1 MAVVSVNELAD
12 YRRATENLTPDMSAR
27 TYQRVFLVRTDDKN
41 DGPLVAKSD
50 PAIPLQGDP
59 YPGDARAF
67 CKNKSVEPFAPPM
80 AWHVVCEYSS
90 EWVINPNPL
99 NDPALISWKAEQFE
113 RPVWRDRNGF
123 AILNSVGD
131 FFQTLPVMDD
141 SHFVVSVKKNLAA
154 VPVWVATYQDAIN
167 ISPFTVDGILV
178 GTGLG
183 KLQALNIGETQ
194 ERNGIQYRVL
204 SYDIHLRE
212 EGWDLEILDMGF
224 TRKGDYTLGEDPTK
238 NYSAAPRDGDQTSSE
253 SAVLLD
259 GAGGKLSPANPLT
272 AVFLPFSVY
281 PQKNFNMLPLT

>member
-1 MAVVSVNELAD
+1 MAVISVNELAD
-12 YRRATENLTPDMSAR
+12 HRRATDNLTPEFSTR

-67 CKNKSVEPFAPPM
+67 CQNKSVEPFAPPM

-90 EWVINPNPL
+90 QWVINQNPL
-99 NDPALISWKAEQFE
+99 NDPALISWKAEQFQ
-113 RPVWRDRNGF
+113 RPAWRDRDGY

-131 FFQTLPVMDD
+131 FFSTLPVVDD
-141 SHFVVSVKKNLAA
+141 SRFVVSVKKNLAA

-167 ISPFTVDGILV
+167 IAPFTVDGILV
-178 GTGLG
+178 ATGLG
-183 KLQALNIGETQ
+183 KLQSLHIGEVQ
-194 ERNGIQYRVL
+194 ERNSIKYRVL
-204 SYDIHLRE
+204 SFDIHLRA

-238 NYSAAPRDGDQTSSE
+238 NYSAAPRDGDQTGSE
-253 SAVLLD
+253 TPVLLD

-272 AVFLPFSVY
+272 AVFLNFGVY
-281 PQKNFNMLPLT
+281 KQKDFNLLPLT